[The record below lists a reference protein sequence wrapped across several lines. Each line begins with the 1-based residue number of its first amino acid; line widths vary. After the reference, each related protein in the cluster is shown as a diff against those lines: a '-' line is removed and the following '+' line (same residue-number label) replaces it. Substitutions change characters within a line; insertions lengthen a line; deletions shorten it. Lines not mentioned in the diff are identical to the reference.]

1 MLIFWL
7 KGFKHL
13 RFLQRFLCFCC
24 SKRQPK
30 RQWVR
35 LKGFTAVM
43 QQLGVF
49 YTLPTTPSQAKGEI
63 WGSSRTAENGA
74 FLTPQQKIHQK
85 NSEKKSDYQV
95 TFTDSRGLWVQVK
108 SGCLHTH
115 LGNSNRRG
123 TPSGVLSAN
132 TTKPLHLKKHYY
144 HTDIFLN
151 SIAEATEKKKK
162 SQSIFIFLLEP
173 KSLGV
178 LKFLNFCAF

>member
-1 MLIFWL
+1 MLL
-7 KGFKHL
+7 LFKKATQKAMSEIKRVHWSDAATWSL
-13 RFLQRFLCFCC
+13 LHPSHHPQP
-24 SKRQPK
+24 SKRRDL
-30 RQWVR
+30 RQQQNSRDWSIPNP
-35 LKGFTAVM
+35 TAKNS
-43 QQLGVF
+43 
-49 YTLPTTPSQAKGEI
+49 P
-63 WGSSRTAENGA
+63 
-74 FLTPQQKIHQK
+74 K